1 MRRPSRVVRP
11 LLCGI
16 VAALLMTAPAAFAI
30 GVDAD
35 ESTALAASHRGAELQ
50 SRPGAWC
57 PIGGCKAPSSARLSD
72 VAAFGSTILLCA
84 WLSRRQVPSPH

>member
-1 MRRPSRVVRP
+1 MRGPSHLVRP
-11 LLCGI
+11 LLGGI
-16 VAALLMTAPAAFAI
+16 AAALLMAAPAAFAI

-35 ESTALAASHRGAELQ
+35 ESTPLAATHPGAELQ

-72 VAAFGSTILLCA
+72 VAAFGSTILLGA